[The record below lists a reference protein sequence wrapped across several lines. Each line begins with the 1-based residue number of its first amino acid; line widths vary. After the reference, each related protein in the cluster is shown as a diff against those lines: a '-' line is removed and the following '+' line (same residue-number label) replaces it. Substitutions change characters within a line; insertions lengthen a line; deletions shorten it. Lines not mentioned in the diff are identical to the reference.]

1 MHAPCGPLS
10 WYNYSM
16 RDAFT
21 PLRSTIDLEAAL
33 QQSYS
38 EPVLVMKH
46 SRTCGVSAQAFDEV
60 QEWLNRNEAARVYLV
75 TVQTDREVARA
86 ITDRL
91 NVRHESPQMLIL
103 RDGRAA
109 WHASHYHVTSNVI
122 EKALASILEGTP
134 APSHA

>member
-1 MHAPCGPLS
+1 MTH
-10 WYNYSM
+10 
-16 RDAFT
+16 AFT
-21 PLRSTIDLEAAL
+21 PLQSTTELDAAI
-33 QQSYS
+33 QQSFS

-60 QEWLNRNEAARVYLV
+60 KQWLKQNDDTRVYLV

-91 NVRHESPQMLIL
+91 GVRHESPQMLIL

-109 WHASHYHVTSNVI
+109 WHASHYRVTSSAI
-122 EKALASILEGTP
+122 EQALATARTVATTP
-134 APSHA
+134 PGS